1 MTDFQTEK
9 ALVRALYD
17 AIDAASADGVAQA
30 IAPFYAPDALF
41 RAYHPVNEQRGAAAM
56 AAAFWHPLKSGLS
69 ALHRRLDMFIAGANT
84 QQAGGVWVASMG
96 HMMGLFDAPLW
107 GIRPTR
113 KIGMLRY
120 ATFHRVENGQ
130 IVDEALFFD
139 LPHLMIQAGQNP
151 FPPATGAHLVQPG
164 PLPHDALR
172 FAPTDP
178 AEGIATQAAI
188 DFMCSDIAAWSGGNT
203 EALADELRRSWHEDM
218 IWWGPAGIGA
228 TYTIPRY
235 AEQHS
240 GPFRTHFKQRRFHG
254 HVCRISEGHY
264 GGFFGWP
271 NLSVQ
276 NHGGFMGMPASA
288 DFAPMRV
295 IDLYRRKGDKL
306 AENWIFIDM
315 LNFYNQQGLD
325 ILGRNQTILSPL

>member
-1 MTDFQTEK
+1 MSNFQAAK
-9 ALVRALYD
+9 AHVRALYD
-17 AIDAASADGVAQA
+17 AIDAASPDTIAGDM
-30 IAPFYAPDALF
+30 APFYGIDAQF
-41 RAYHPVNEQRGAAAM
+41 RAFHPVNDQTGSAAM
-56 AAAFWHPLKSGLS
+56 AAAFWAPLKTGLS
-69 ALHRRLDMFIAGANT
+69 ALHRRLDMFIAGDNT
-84 QQAGGVWVASMG
+84 QAAGGVWVASMG
-96 HMMGLFDAPLW
+96 HLMGLFDAPLW

-120 ATFHRVENGQ
+120 AAFHRVENGL
-130 IVDEALFFD
+130 ITDEAMFFD

-172 FAPTDP
+172 FDPSDP
-178 AEGIATQAAI
+178 AEGIGTQAAI
-188 DFMCSDIAAWSGGNT
+188 DFMCSDIASWSGGKT
-203 EALADELRRSWHEDM
+203 EDLADELRRSWHEDM

-228 TYTIPRY
+228 TYTIARY

-240 GPFRTHFKQRRFHG
+240 GPFRRHFRERTFHG
-254 HVCRISEGHY
+254 HVCRLSEGHY

-271 NLSVQ
+271 NLTVR
-276 NHGGFMGMPASA
+276 NHGGFMGMPAGA
-288 DFAPMRV
+288 DAAPMRV

-315 LNFYNQQGLD
+315 LHHYNRQGLD
-325 ILGRNQTILSPL
+325 ILSRNETILNPL